1 MAEDGKYKDYSGPV
15 SIAFPASIVSG
26 KSGNENAAKTITV
39 GIDEPNGTGEEEIV
53 DFVKPTWKAE
63 NLQVDTENKEATV
76 DLIGTDKYYAD
87 RPTGVDITKGW
98 LQTSEIR
105 IIIDGEEVTDTTS
118 VIKEL
123 STPTSLTETRDG
135 ASVQYGVKYTLTL
148 NGWKQTDEAFQA
160 SEKRYR
166 EYSGNTQIII
176 EEGTLIDESGNESDE
191 TTLDLG
197 FIDVVDPEVYQI
209 SVTKNVDEK
218 TDTII
223 FDVVD
228 KYFASSSITTTNTEG
243 LTVYV
248 DDEEAIGVT
257 KTIVDIEDITAT
269 VNGSEKKIG
278 ERYTLVLSNFE
289 QERTTP
295 VDYDREYSDWS
306 GTVTVKVAPGLI
318 EDSSGNTNQEVPDVE
333 TISKDIEFVGY
344 YADVDGNGSVDGVIY
359 ADLAQGKS
367 GQWGTNSYGTYS
379 YATET
384 GLKEYYISQTNYTGD
399 FGTKDVVTELKGS
412 GGKERFYVMSLENFN
427 DGNGPRYT
435 WYDAANDEGMDDYA
449 TATSTDFGAGKTN
462 TANMIAKWNA
472 SDYGPQDDN
481 DTYKDMWGVIQEEVE
496 KGWFVPSRVEWTAF
510 GSNLNITKDDYAD
523 YNLSDWY
530 WSSSQRVT
538 NLVWGA
544 YFYDGYVSGYVV
556 NNNLCVRLS
565 ATF

>member
-1 MAEDGKYKDYSGPV
+1 M
-15 SIAFPASIVSG
+15 
-26 KSGNENAAKTITV
+26 
-39 GIDEPNGTGEEEIV
+39 
-53 DFVKPTWKAE
+53 
-63 NLQVDTENKEATV
+63 
-76 DLIGTDKYYAD
+76 
-87 RPTGVDITKGW
+87 
-98 LQTSEIR
+98 
-105 IIIDGEEVTDTTS
+105 
-118 VIKEL
+118 
-123 STPTSLTETRDG
+123 
-135 ASVQYGVKYTLTL
+135 QYGVKYTLTL
-148 NGWKQTDEAFQA
+148 SGWKQTDEAFQA

-223 FDVVD
+223 FDAVD

-306 GTVTVKVAPGLI
+306 GTVTVKVAPGLV

-333 TISKDIEFVGY
+333 TISKDTEYLGY

-359 ADLAQGKS
+359 ADLAIGKS
-367 GQWGTNSYGTYS
+367 GQWGTDSSYGTYS

-399 FGTKDVVTELKGS
+399 FGTKDVITALEGS
-412 GGKERFYVMSLENFN
+412 GGKDRFYVMALEDFS
-427 DGNGPRYT
+427 DGEGPYYT
-435 WYDAANDEGMDDYA
+435 WYDAAYGQMDDYT
-449 TATSTDFGAGKTN
+449 TATSEDFGAGKTN
-462 TANMIAKWNA
+462 TATMIAKWNA

-481 DTYKDMWGVIQEEVE
+481 GTDKDMWGAIQSEVE
-496 KGWFVPSRVEWTAF
+496 KGWFVPSRAEWAAF

-523 YNLSDWY
+523 YNLSIWY
-530 WSSSQRVT
+530 CSSSQCST
-538 NLVWGA
+538 INAWNANFSLG
-544 YFYDGYVSGYVV
+544 YMSIDGVGSLKY
-556 NNNLCVRLS
+556 VRLS